1 MPISNRTVNQFFNLR
16 HIIGALLAAFLALWL
31 AGCSAVKL
39 GYNNA
44 PELSY
49 WWLDSYLDLNEVQS
63 LRLRADL
70 TRLQIWHRQNEL
82 PHYVNALVKLQ
93 TLAPANVNAAQ
104 VCALFDELRPRLR
117 TLLEQTEPTVVALAP
132 TLTSAQLD
140 HLARQFDKRNQKWRA
155 EWLDG
160 PPSERTA
167 RRVKQLRDRLELFY
181 GSLEEP
187 QLAALRGSV
196 AESIFD
202 ANLNLHETLRR
213 QQDALQILR
222 RIQGALDTPGIQ
234 ASLRAL
240 LERSLNSPDA
250 SYRDYA
256 EKLVQENCR
265 SLATLHNSATS
276 KQRLKLLETLQY
288 YEADARAL
296 MVPSR

>member
-1 MPISNRTVNQFFNLR
+1 MPISCRTVNQFSNLR
-16 HIIGALLAAFLALWL
+16 HIIGVLLAAFLSLWL

-70 TRLQIWHRQNEL
+70 TGLQIWHRQSEL
-82 PHYVNALVKLQ
+82 PHYVNALGKLQ
-93 TLAPANVNAAQ
+93 NLAFANASAAQ
-104 VCALFDELRPRLR
+104 ACALFDEVRPRLR
-117 TLLEQTEPTVVALAP
+117 ALLEQTEPTVVALAP

-155 EWLDG
+155 AWLDD

-167 RRVKQLRDRLELFY
+167 RRFKQLRDRFELFY

-187 QLAALRGSV
+187 QLAALRASV
-196 AESIFD
+196 AQSIFD
-202 ANLNLHETLRR
+202 ANLNLHEAQRR
-213 QQDALQILR
+213 QQDALQTLR
-222 RIQGALDTPGIQ
+222 RIQGSLDTPGIQ

-240 LERSLNSPDA
+240 LERTLNPTDA
-250 SYRDYA
+250 SYRDYS

-265 SLATLHNSATS
+265 TLAALHNSATPS
-276 KQRLKLLETLQY
+276 QRLKLVETLRD
-288 YEADARAL
+288 YETDARTL
-296 MVPSR
+296 MTPNR